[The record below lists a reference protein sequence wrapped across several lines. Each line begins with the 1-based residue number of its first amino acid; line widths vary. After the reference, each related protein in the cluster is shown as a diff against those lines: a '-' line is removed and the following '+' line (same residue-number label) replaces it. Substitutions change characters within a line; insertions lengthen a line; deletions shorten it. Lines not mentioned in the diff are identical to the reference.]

1 MALEPEIE
9 TLSSRYLWIER
20 DGETIF
26 ISYTLSQAMTLGSK
40 MREKDLRRRIKAR
53 LQRWSPQKIIHA
65 RQVITAYWQTANIES
80 VKSAISYVDQ
90 MLDAFRKERV
100 IPKIVEEVLGIS
112 TRERRQWIKDGRLAT
127 SGTGQFKKGKTVFQ
141 FYLHRADDIARLVE
155 HPEIIAE
162 WRAADAEAVD

>member
-1 MALEPEIE
+1 MALEPEVE

-20 DGETIF
+20 NGETILV
-26 ISYTLSQAMTLGSK
+26 SYKLSLAMTLGSK
-40 MREKDLRRRIKAR
+40 IREKDLRRRIKAR
-53 LQRWSPQKIIHA
+53 LQRWSTQKIKDTGEI
-65 RQVITAYWQTANIES
+65 VTACWKTADTER
-80 VKSAISYVDQ
+80 VKSAISHVDQ

-112 TRERRQWIKDGRLAT
+112 ARERRRWIKDGRLAT

-141 FYLHRADDIARLVE
+141 FYLHRVDDIARLVA

-162 WRAADAEAVD
+162 WRAADAEAMD